1 MRVKKSIQMI
11 EKKQIEVLEEIQRIW
26 FNLIKG
32 KEEC

>member
-1 MRVKKSIQMI
+1 MI